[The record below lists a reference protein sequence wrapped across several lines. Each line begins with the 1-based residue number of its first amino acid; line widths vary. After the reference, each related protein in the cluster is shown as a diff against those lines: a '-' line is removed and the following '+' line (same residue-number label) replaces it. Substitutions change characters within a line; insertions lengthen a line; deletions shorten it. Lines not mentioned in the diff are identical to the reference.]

1 VLIVLLGL
9 GHFHHP
15 FKEFFMVQSYRQ
27 LLLQFIKFGL
37 IGISNV
43 LIGYLAYCLLLS
55 FGLYYLFAN
64 VIAFCVA
71 TLNAFYWNNKYTFK
85 KDGNKREK
93 YIYMRFVKMFATY
106 IFTGVVISNTLLF
119 FFVDIFSIS
128 KYISPLLGLGI
139 TVPSNFLI
147 NKYWVFKG

>member
-1 VLIVLLGL
+1 MAQN
-9 GHFHHP
+9 
-15 FKEFFMVQSYRQ
+15 KRQ

-37 IGISNV
+37 VGISNV
-43 LIGYLAYCLLLS
+43 LIGYLVYCLLLY
-55 FGLYYLFAN
+55 FGLYYLFVN
-64 VIAFCVA
+64 TIAFCVA

-85 KDGNKREK
+85 KVENKQEK
-93 YIYMRFVKMFATY
+93 YIYMRFIKMFGAY
-106 IFTGVVISNTLLF
+106 IFTGVIISNMLLL
-119 FFVDIFSIS
+119 FFVDILSIS